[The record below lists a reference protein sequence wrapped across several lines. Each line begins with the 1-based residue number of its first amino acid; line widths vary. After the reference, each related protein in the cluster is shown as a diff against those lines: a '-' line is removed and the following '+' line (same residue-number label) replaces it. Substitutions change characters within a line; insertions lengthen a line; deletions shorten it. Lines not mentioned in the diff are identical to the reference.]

1 MRRRRLQV
9 VGLWNISMDR
19 HACCVLL
26 DGAAWNSGPCATTLP
41 QTIHAKL
48 KVNVCS
54 GRQLHLPEL
63 HSASRFGFKQTSLE
77 GGSCDPACCG
87 TLSQKKGCPPH
98 CTEAP
103 PPLSR
108 LRQHDRCSS
117 WKSLRLHRMHKP
129 CLSPSSGRLKTRPA
143 PVATFRV
150 RPAARFMLM
159 LRRVA

>member
-63 HSASRFGFKQTSLE
+63 HSA
-77 GGSCDPACCG
+77 CCG

-103 PPLSR
+103 PP
-108 LRQHDRCSS
+108 QPQFGQVED
-117 WKSLRLHRMHKP
+117 
-129 CLSPSSGRLKTRPA
+129 PA
-143 PVATFRV
+143 
-150 RPAARFMLM
+150 
-159 LRRVA
+159 